1 MRQVHAVVFSKAL
14 YGSDGY
20 SNVFLVPSA
29 WLYHST
35 RFESIERYTLGVV
48 PVFFSD
54 FDKAMHYL
62 SDYLRMQR
70 VKNENYRDLAI
81 VTCSLSPKGEI
92 ESILKMS
99 EPKKVK
105 YKKLD
110 KQEKSRNFFAKF
122 FKPTTD
128 LRKLLQ
134 DSMDEAKLL
143 EKRLQQ
149 GDIQAGQA
157 NSFQ

>member
-110 KQEKSRNFFAKF
+110 KQEMIQIFLKDKFDNEIYRTSQAINKLNLQFKSSAVYLNELKTNR
-122 FKPTTD
+122 
-128 LRKLLQ
+128 LL
-134 DSMDEAKLL
+134 A
-143 EKRLQQ
+143 RL
-149 GDIQAGQA
+149 
-157 NSFQ
+157 

>member
-1 MRQVHAVVFSKAL
+1 
-14 YGSDGY
+14 
-20 SNVFLVPSA
+20 
-29 WLYHST
+29 
-35 RFESIERYTLGVV
+35 
-48 PVFFSD
+48 
-54 FDKAMHYL
+54 MHYL

-110 KQEKSRNFFAKF
+110 KQEMIQIFLKDKFDNEIYRTSQAINKLNLQFKSSAVYLNELKTNR
-122 FKPTTD
+122 
-128 LRKLLQ
+128 LL
-134 DSMDEAKLL
+134 A
-143 EKRLQQ
+143 RL
-149 GDIQAGQA
+149 
-157 NSFQ
+157 